1 MGRLS
6 GQKALGRRVV
16 FRILRWEDYS
26 GMSAWTQW
34 NQRVFRRGRQQGQ
47 VRECHV
53 ETEAGLRVEECKW
66 PPEAG
71 KGKNELSFSPPEPTA
86 CPRTFI

>member
-34 NQRVFRRGRQQGQ
+34 NQRVFRRGQG
-47 VRECHV
+47 RESHV
-53 ETEAGLRVEECKW
+53 ETEAGPRAEGRKW

-86 CPRTFI
+86 CPPTLI

>member
-26 GMSAWTQW
+26 GMSAWIQW
-34 NQRVFRRGRQQGQ
+34 NQRVFRRGQ
-47 VRECHV
+47 VRESHV
-53 ETEAGLRVEECKW
+53 ETEARPRAEGHKW

-86 CPRTFI
+86 CPPTLI